1 MIYWSRLKKC
11 FDTISHDLIIK
22 ELKRYISD
30 KGFIDLV
37 YKLLRAGYIDEKG
50 TYHKPILGLPQ
61 GSLISPILC
70 NIVITLVDNWL
81 EDYINLYNK
90 GKVKKQHPTYKKL
103 SRIIAKAKIF
113 STRLKLHK
121 ERAKGPL
128 FIYNDPNFKRIKYVR
143 YADDI

>member
-1 MIYWSRLKKC
+1 MEVDLKKC

-70 NIVITLVDNWL
+70 NIVITLVDN
-81 EDYINLYNK
+81 
-90 GKVKKQHPTYKKL
+90 
-103 SRIIAKAKIF
+103 
-113 STRLKLHK
+113 
-121 ERAKGPL
+121 
-128 FIYNDPNFKRIKYVR
+128 
-143 YADDI
+143 

>member
-1 MIYWSRLKKC
+1 MFWYNFSW
-11 FDTISHDLIIK
+11 LIIK

-121 ERAKGPL
+121 ERAKAHYL
-128 FIYNDPNFKRIKYVR
+128 FIMILISRE
-143 YADDI
+143 